1 MDDIATEN
9 LGIAKSSVAI
19 SSGLLEIIMAMS
31 MMMIVGPMSKR
42 AIFLFRPVLLKKME
56 LIGKYDDLLIFIS
69 SN

>member
-42 AIFLFRPVLLKKME
+42 AIFLFRPVLLKK
-56 LIGKYDDLLIFIS
+56 IDR
-69 SN
+69 